1 MGRHDLRRQ
10 IRQYCGQP
18 VGIMWRDTT
27 GDDKFMN
34 APVRDISESGVG
46 LQIPEPVAVRSF
58 VTLCAEKLGI
68 HGRASVR
75 HCTRQGLNYF
85 IGVEFTGGFK
95 WHPSADAPTGDS
107 EVSAHS
113 ADV

>member
-1 MGRHDLRRQ
+1 
-10 IRQYCGQP
+10 
-18 VGIMWRDTT
+18 MWRDPT

-46 LQIPEPVAVRSF
+46 LQVPEPVAVRSF
-58 VTLCAEKLGI
+58 VTLSAGKLGI

-75 HCTRQGLNYF
+75 HCSRQGVNYR

-95 WHPSADAPTGDS
+95 WRPAEEHPVEEEAA
-107 EVSAHS
+107 VQN
-113 ADV
+113 